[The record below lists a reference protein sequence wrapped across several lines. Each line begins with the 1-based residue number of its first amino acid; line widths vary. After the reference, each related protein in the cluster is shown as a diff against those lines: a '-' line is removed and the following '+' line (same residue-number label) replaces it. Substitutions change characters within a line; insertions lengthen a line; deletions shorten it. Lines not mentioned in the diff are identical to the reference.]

1 MAKSKKNEGKVEQI
15 ALPEPNNMKE
25 EINLEEIKKELKKY
39 IDDEIK
45 NVSKEELDRAYRKL
59 IHEKNKKV
67 IFRDVVIV
75 IMLGII
81 GFLLF
86 IMYKN
91 DYFNKFFNKD
101 AEIVEKNHSEN
112 NNENNNEKKDDDT
125 TKENIKEEV
134 KETEPTL
141 EELKSKYGSLL
152 NYYIINENCT
162 YKDDFYQGKLS
173 SELKNYLVLNT
184 IDFSSIKEED
194 DYKLINEST
203 FKKIYD
209 TLFNEGYEASTF
221 DYDGNKIGYLSSLAI
236 YMLPKNIVKKDTLVE
251 REIINIEVVDEEV
264 FITTIEGVIRD
275 SKLYNVLTDEEV
287 EDFAH
292 NSLTNYQD
300 KLNKITYVF
309 KDGKLVNLK

>member
-1 MAKSKKNEGKVEQI
+1 MAKNKKNEEKKEQI
-15 ALPEPNNMKE
+15 TLPELEVKNE
-25 EINLEEIKKELKKY
+25 VNLEEIKKELKNY

-45 NVSKEELDRAYRKL
+45 TMSKEELDKAYKKL

-67 IFRDVVIV
+67 IFRDIVIV

-91 DYFNKFFNKD
+91 DYFNKFFNKSD
-101 AEIVEKNHSEN
+101 EVVEKNDN
-112 NNENNNEKKDDDT
+112 NMPSNNDKKEESTID
-125 TKENIKEEV
+125 EPKEEV
-134 KETEPTL
+134 KEIKPTL
-141 EELKSKYGSLL
+141 EELKTKYGSLL
-152 NYYIINENCT
+152 NYYILNENCT
-162 YKDDFYQGKLS
+162 YKEDFYQGKLS
-173 SELKNYLVLNT
+173 SELKKYLVLNT

-221 DYDGNKIGYLSSLAI
+221 DYDGKKIGYLSSLAI
-236 YMLPKNIVKKDTLVE
+236 YMLPKEIIKNDTLIE
-251 REIINIEVVDEEV
+251 REIINIEVVDEKIL
-264 FITTIEGVIRD
+264 ITTIEGVIRD
-275 SKLYNVLTDEEV
+275 SKLYNVITDEEV
-287 EDFAH
+287 ENFAH
-292 NSLTNYQD
+292 DSFTNYQD

-309 KDGKLVNLK
+309 QDGKLIDLK

>member
-1 MAKSKKNEGKVEQI
+1 MAKSKKVEEKKEQM
-15 ALPEPNNMKE
+15 ALPELEVKK
-25 EINLEEIKKELKKY
+25 EINLDEIKKELKDY

-45 NVSKEELDRAYRKL
+45 NVSKEELDRAYKKL

-91 DYFNKFFNKD
+91 DYFNKFFNKSD
-101 AEIVEKNHSEN
+101 EVVEKNN
-112 NNENNNEKKDDDT
+112 NSDNNKSNNDNKEDNT
-125 TKENIKEEV
+125 TEEPKEEV
-134 KETEPTL
+134 KETKPTL

-152 NYYIINENCT
+152 NYYILNEKCI
-162 YKDDFYQGKLS
+162 YKEDFYQGKLS
-173 SELKNYLVLNT
+173 SELRKYLVLNT

-236 YMLPKNIVKKDTLVE
+236 YMLPKDIVKNDTLVE
-251 REIINIEVVDEEV
+251 REIIIIEEIEDEV
-264 FITTIEGVIRD
+264 AITTIEGVIRD
-275 SKLYNVLTDEEV
+275 NKLYNVISDEEI